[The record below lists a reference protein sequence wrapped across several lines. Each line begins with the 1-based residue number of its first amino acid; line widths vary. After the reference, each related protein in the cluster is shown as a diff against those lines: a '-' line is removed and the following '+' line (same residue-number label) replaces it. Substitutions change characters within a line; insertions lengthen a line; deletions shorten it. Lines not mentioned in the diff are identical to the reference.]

1 MWYQHQDSNAWLS
14 PVEIINQKDN
24 KVWMYVNINVQ
35 KVAAV
40 KVKPYELMPKKENKE
55 DKTEIVD
62 KNKDVEEEQNN
73 EMEEKSEA
81 VKMVYKT
88 RDVIGGIYMKMEQ
101 TLYFLEN
108 TVFAVE
114 VPVSEHNK
122 PEVEEAKFKELRI

>member
-14 PVEIINQKDN
+14 PVEIINHKNN
-24 KVWMYVNINVQ
+24 KVWIYVNRNVQ

-40 KVKPYELMPKKENKE
+40 KVMTYELVLKKENKE

-81 VKMVYKT
+81 VKIVYKA
-88 RDVIGGIYMKMEQ
+88 RDVIGRKYMKMEQ
-101 TLYFLEN
+101 TL
-108 TVFAVE
+108 
-114 VPVSEHNK
+114 
-122 PEVEEAKFKELRI
+122 